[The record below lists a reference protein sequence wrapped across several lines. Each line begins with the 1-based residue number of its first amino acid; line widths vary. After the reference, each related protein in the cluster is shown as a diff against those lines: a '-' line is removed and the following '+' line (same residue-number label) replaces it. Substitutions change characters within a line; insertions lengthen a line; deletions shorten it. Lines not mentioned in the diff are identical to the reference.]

1 MTHCRMCSQRLTRPG
16 RLCRECERELSRA
29 RMAGLSLEPSGS
41 PATDEAPR
49 MAMTVTAHD
58 RGGRAWLRGRAPV
71 VVGALAIGA
80 AIAATLHASQRFD
93 AADAPRSVMLER
105 DLSDLRPRAFAP
117 VTTPAASVERAA
129 SSGPPARAA
138 PIEASAVRVVAVET
152 PPNAVAPNAK
162 PRVVRIASVTANAAA
177 AIEPVAQVEPAE
189 RGAAPAIAHARSY
202 DRVLAFSDALARCGE
217 ETFFARLV
225 CEERARSR
233 FCNGAG
239 DLPQCASAPPR
250 DYGN

>member
-29 RMAGLSLEPSGS
+29 RLAGVSIEPCGV
-41 PATDEAPR
+41 PATDEAALA
-49 MAMTVTAHD
+49 MAARGTAGT
-58 RGGRAWLRGRAPV
+58 RWLRGRAPV
-71 VVGALAIGA
+71 VVAALAIGA
-80 AIAATLHASQRFD
+80 AIAATLHASQRSD
-93 AADAPRSVMLER
+93 GADVPRSVMLER

-117 VTTPAASVERAA
+117 VAAPVAKVERAA
-129 SSGPPARAA
+129 ASEPTARRVAV
-138 PIEASAVRVVAVET
+138 EASAVRAVAAEPAPNAV
-152 PPNAVAPNAK
+152 PPNAR

-177 AIEPVAQVEPAE
+177 PIERVAQVEPAE
-189 RGAAPAIAHARSY
+189 RGAVPAITRAPSY

>member
-16 RLCRECERELSRA
+16 RLCRECERELTRA
-29 RMAGLSLEPSGS
+29 RMAGVPLEPSGA
-41 PATDEAPR
+41 PATDEVARMAVTTRDMGGAPR
-49 MAMTVTAHD
+49 
-58 RGGRAWLRGRAPV
+58 LRGRAPV
-71 VVGALAIGA
+71 VVAALAIGA

-117 VTTPAASVERAA
+117 VTTPATSVERAA
-129 SSGPPARAA
+129 SSEPPARAA
-138 PIEASAVRVVAVET
+138 PIQGSAVRVVAVET

-162 PRVVRIASVTANAAA
+162 PRVVRIASVTASAA

-189 RGAAPAIAHARSY
+189 RGAAPAIARAKSY

>member
-16 RLCRECERELSRA
+16 RLCRECERELTRA
-29 RMAGLSLEPSGS
+29 RMAGVPLEPSGA
-41 PATDEAPR
+41 PATDEVARMAVTTRDMGGAPR
-49 MAMTVTAHD
+49 
-58 RGGRAWLRGRAPV
+58 LRGRAPV
-71 VVGALAIGA
+71 VVAALAIGA

-117 VTTPAASVERAA
+117 VDAPAARVGRAA
-129 SSGPPARAA
+129 ASEPAARGARL
-138 PIEASAVRVVAVET
+138 EASAVRAVAGDSV
-152 PPNAVAPNAK
+152 PNAVPANAK

-177 AIEPVAQVEPAE
+177 ANEPVAQVEPPE
-189 RGAAPAIAHARSY
+189 HGAAPAIARAPSY

-225 CEERARSR
+225 CEERARRR